1 MREDCGMTKIDMTN
15 ALRLPAG
22 SVDLAAFDPRATPGL
37 PEGEGK
43 EDGYKRLAELDAE
56 LSDLQERLFAAGRS
70 NPASAPRILL
80 VLQGM
85 DTSGKGGVIRKAVGL
100 VDPQG
105 VQITA
110 FKAPTEEERQHDF
123 LWRIRRAL
131 PKPGMIGI
139 FDRSQYEDVL
149 VARVEGLVE
158 PEVWQARYEQINA
171 FEQESAESGITIIKC
186 FLHVSKDEQAE
197 RLQER
202 LDDPAKHWK
211 YSPGDLITRAHW
223 DQYQVA
229 YRDVLERC
237 NTEVAPW
244 FVVPADRK
252 WYRNWAVAQLLLE
265 HLRSLK
271 LEWPEADFDVTEQK
285 ELLKR
290 LS

>member
-1 MREDCGMTKIDMTN
+1 MTKIDMTS
-15 ALRLPAG
+15 ALRLPSG

-37 PEGEGK
+37 PAGEGK
-43 EDGYKRLAELDAE
+43 EDGYKRLEGLAEE

-70 NPASAPRILL
+70 NPDSAPRILL

-149 VARVEGLVE
+149 VARVDGLVE
-158 PEVWQARYEQINA
+158 PEVWQARYDQINA
-171 FEQESAESGITIIKC
+171 FEREVAESGVTIIKC

-223 DQYQVA
+223 DQYQAA
-229 YRDVLERC
+229 YRDALERC

-265 HLRSLK
+265 HLRALE
-271 LEWPEADFDVTEQK
+271 LEWPEADFDVAEQQ